1 MPDRPARHPARCALG
16 QVLVEERCGGHPVR
30 PALTSHRA
38 VREVRDHH
46 MGDLGE
52 IGDDVRLRGAARR
65 VEHLPQMGEG
75 DSMTVDFD
83 RRTVTSHRRHLPRAP
98 GPRLAARRRR
108 VHHGQMRSI
117 WKGSVAF
124 GLVNVPV
131 KLYSAT
137 EEKDIRFHQV
147 HAQDGGRV
155 RYKRVCDLD
164 GEEVPYADIA
174 KAYESDDGRTVMLTD
189 EDFAQLPASA
199 SREIEVVSF
208 VPTDQVDPVLFDKTY
223 YLEPA
228 STSTKAYVLLRQTLE
243 QTDRIAIVN
252 FALRQ
257 KTRLAALRVRD
268 DVLAIQTLLWPDEV
282 RAAEFPSLD
291 EPVSIKPAELKMAS
305 MLVDSFADDF
315 HPEDYTDDYREELQ
329 QLIESKLEGG
339 EAFETPEKPEEGEDA
354 EVVDLLAALQRSV
367 ERHKQTSSE
376 EEPTPRKAPARGST
390 RSAKSDDT
398 DGGKPAPRRRTTAKA
413 KTG

>member
-1 MPDRPARHPARCALG
+1 
-16 QVLVEERCGGHPVR
+16 
-30 PALTSHRA
+30 
-38 VREVRDHH
+38 
-46 MGDLGE
+46 
-52 IGDDVRLRGAARR
+52 
-65 VEHLPQMGEG
+65 
-75 DSMTVDFD
+75 
-83 RRTVTSHRRHLPRAP
+83 
-98 GPRLAARRRR
+98 
-108 VHHGQMRSI
+108 
-117 WKGSVAF
+117 
-124 GLVNVPV
+124 
-131 KLYSAT
+131 
-137 EEKDIRFHQV
+137 
-147 HAQDGGRV
+147 
-155 RYKRVCDLD
+155 
-164 GEEVPYADIA
+164 
-174 KAYESDDGRTVMLTD
+174 
-189 EDFAQLPASA
+189 
-199 SREIEVVSF
+199 
-208 VPTDQVDPVLFDKTY
+208 
-223 YLEPA
+223 
-228 STSTKAYVLLRQTLE
+228 
-243 QTDRIAIVN
+243 
-252 FALRQ
+252 Q

-315 HPEDYTDDYREELQ
+315 HPEDYTDDYRDELQ

>member
-1 MPDRPARHPARCALG
+1 
-16 QVLVEERCGGHPVR
+16 
-30 PALTSHRA
+30 
-38 VREVRDHH
+38 
-46 MGDLGE
+46 
-52 IGDDVRLRGAARR
+52 
-65 VEHLPQMGEG
+65 
-75 DSMTVDFD
+75 
-83 RRTVTSHRRHLPRAP
+83 
-98 GPRLAARRRR
+98 
-108 VHHGQMRSI
+108 MRSI

-137 EEKDIRFHQV
+137 EEKDIRFHQI
-147 HAQDGGRV
+147 HAQDGGRI
-155 RYKRVCDLD
+155 RYKRVCDID

-174 KAYESDDGRTVMLTD
+174 KAYESEDGRTVMLTD
-189 EDFAQLPASA
+189 EDFAQLPASS
-199 SREIEVVSF
+199 SREIDVVSF
-208 VPTDQVDPVLFDKTY
+208 VPSDQVDPVLFDKTY

-243 QTDRIAIVN
+243 QTDRVAIVN

-268 DVLAIQTLLWPDEV
+268 DVLVIQTLLWPDEV

-291 EPVSIKPAELKMAS
+291 ESVAIKPAELKMAS

-315 HPEDYTDDYREELQ
+315 HPEDYTDEYREELQ
-329 QLIESKLEGG
+329 ATDRGQTRRRRGVRDARQG
-339 EAFETPEKPEEGEDA
+339 AEEGEDA

-367 ERHKQTSSE
+367 ERHKNASSE
-376 EEPTPRKAPARGST
+376 KAPAAEKAPARKST
-390 RSAKSDDT
+390 RSSKSDDA
-398 DGGKPAPRRRTTAKA
+398 DADAGKPAPRRRTAAKA

>member
-1 MPDRPARHPARCALG
+1 
-16 QVLVEERCGGHPVR
+16 
-30 PALTSHRA
+30 
-38 VREVRDHH
+38 
-46 MGDLGE
+46 
-52 IGDDVRLRGAARR
+52 
-65 VEHLPQMGEG
+65 
-75 DSMTVDFD
+75 
-83 RRTVTSHRRHLPRAP
+83 
-98 GPRLAARRRR
+98 
-108 VHHGQMRSI
+108 MRSI
-117 WKGSVAF
+117 WKGAVAF

-147 HAQDGGRV
+147 HAQDGGRI

-164 GEEVPYADIA
+164 GDEVPYADIA

-189 EDFAQLPASA
+189 EDFAQLPASS

-208 VPTDQVDPVLFDKTY
+208 VPADQVDPVLFDKTY

-228 STSTKAYVLLRQTLE
+228 STSSKAYVLLRQTLE
-243 QTDRIAIVN
+243 QTERIAIVN

-268 DVLAIQTLLWPDEV
+268 EVLVVQTLLWPDEV

-291 EPVSIKPAELKMAS
+291 ESVSIKPAELKMAS

-315 HPEDYTDDYREELQ
+315 HPEDFTDEYREELQ
-329 QLIESKLEGG
+329 QLIEAKLEGG
-339 EAFETPEKPEEGEDA
+339 EAFETPEKEQEGEDA

-367 ERHKQTSSE
+367 ERHKAGAAAKAGNDDDADQQ
-376 EEPTPRKAPARGST
+376 PTARSRSAST
-390 RSAKSDDT
+390 RSSSRAAKGAGGARSDRDAEP
-398 DGGKPAPRRRTTAKA
+398 KPATRGRSTTR

>member
-1 MPDRPARHPARCALG
+1 
-16 QVLVEERCGGHPVR
+16 
-30 PALTSHRA
+30 
-38 VREVRDHH
+38 
-46 MGDLGE
+46 
-52 IGDDVRLRGAARR
+52 
-65 VEHLPQMGEG
+65 
-75 DSMTVDFD
+75 
-83 RRTVTSHRRHLPRAP
+83 
-98 GPRLAARRRR
+98 
-108 VHHGQMRSI
+108 
-117 WKGSVAF
+117 VAF

-147 HAQDGGRV
+147 HAQDGGRI

-174 KAYESDDGRTVMLTD
+174 KAYESDDGRTIMLTD
-189 EDFAQLPASA
+189 EDFGQLPANS

-208 VPTDQVDPVLFDKTY
+208 VPSEQVDPVLFDKTY

-243 QTDRIAIVN
+243 QTDRIAVVN

-268 DVLAIQTLLWPDEV
+268 DVLVVQTLLWPDEV

-291 EPVSIKPAELKMAS
+291 ESVSIKPAELKMAS

-315 HPEDYTDDYREELQ
+315 HPEDYTDEYREELQ
-329 QLIESKLEGG
+329 QLIEAKLEGG
-339 EAFETPEKPEEGEDA
+339 EAFETPEKEEQGEDA

-367 ERHKQTSSE
+367 ERHKAGGAGTGKKAAADTDE
-376 EEPTPRKAPARGST
+376 EKPKT
-390 RSAKSDDT
+390 RSTGTRSSSRSKKSDDSEDT
-398 DGGKPAPRRRTTAKA
+398 ESKPATRRRSTAR

>member
-1 MPDRPARHPARCALG
+1 
-16 QVLVEERCGGHPVR
+16 
-30 PALTSHRA
+30 
-38 VREVRDHH
+38 
-46 MGDLGE
+46 
-52 IGDDVRLRGAARR
+52 
-65 VEHLPQMGEG
+65 
-75 DSMTVDFD
+75 
-83 RRTVTSHRRHLPRAP
+83 
-98 GPRLAARRRR
+98 
-108 VHHGQMRSI
+108 MRSI

-147 HAQDGGRV
+147 HAQDGGRIK
-155 RYKRVCDLD
+155 YKRVCDID

-174 KAYESDDGRTVMLTD
+174 KAYESDDGRTIMLTD
-189 EDFAQLPASA
+189 DDFSQLPASS
-199 SREIEVVSF
+199 SREIDVVSF
-208 VPTDQVDPVLFDKTY
+208 VPSDQVDPVLFDKTY

-243 QTDRIAIVN
+243 QTDRVAIVN

-268 DVLAIQTLLWPDEV
+268 DVLVIQTLLWPDEV
-282 RAAEFPSLD
+282 RAAEFASL
-291 EPVSIKPAELKMAS
+291 EESVSIKPAELKMAA

-315 HPEDYTDDYREELQ
+315 HPEDYTDEYREELQ
-329 QLIESKLEGG
+329 QLIEAKLEGG
-339 EAFETPEKPEEGEDA
+339 EAFETPEKEQQGEDA

-367 ERHKQTSSE
+367 ERHQ
-376 EEPTPRKAPARGST
+376 KAGSGTTADSGTEDAEKKPKT
-390 RSAKSDDT
+390 RSRSGSARSSS
-398 DGGKPAPRRRTTAKA
+398 RA